1 MKMNSQ
7 FRTFAKQVQ
16 VDLLAL
22 NDADLF
28 RTIHQWVGGENASG
42 ASLNVAEDTLLVLG
56 YTREGSETE
65 ALLHPQDNAP
75 ADEDARPSQWQ
86 APSPHHLRTLLTTM
100 DVNLFAQHVI
110 TLAFQSL
117 HTIYPEWYE
126 GVTFSAH
133 LANYLRQLSTESA
146 KYDESVVHRRMGKY
160 L

>member
-28 RTIHQWVGGENASG
+28 QTIHQWVGGESASG
-42 ASLNVAEDTLLVLG
+42 ASLNVAEDTLLALG
-56 YTREGSETE
+56 YTREGAEPET
-65 ALLHPQDNAP
+65 LSHLQDDAP
-75 ADEDARPSQWQ
+75 AAEGVETTQWH

-117 HTIYPEWYE
+117 HTTYPEWYE

-133 LANYLRQLSTESA
+133 LANYLRQLSSESVS
-146 KYDESVVHRRMGKY
+146 YDESAVHRRMGKY